1 MFVWRTTQ
9 TPTPDVKK
17 RSIGRHQRG
26 FSLIEL
32 LIAFAVMLTIAGIAI
47 PSFLRALERART
59 AHCVGDLRK
68 IANDV
73 NIMGLTTGTYPT
85 TLIQVDDDTRL
96 DPWGSPYVYV
106 DIQEPS
112 FAGQARLDRFNVKVN
127 TQFDLYSMG
136 PDKITAQPLVA
147 GPSQDDII
155 YASDGG
161 YIGVASQY

>member
-9 TPTPDVKK
+9 TPTPAPKQ
-17 RSIGRHQRG
+17 RSTRRRQRG

-32 LIAFAVMLTIAGIAI
+32 LIAFTIMLTLAGIAI

-73 NIMGLTTGTYPT
+73 SIMGLTTGTYPT

-96 DPWGSPYVYV
+96 DPWGSPYVFV
-106 DIQEPS
+106 NLQEPS
-112 FAGQARLDRFNVKVN
+112 TAGQARLDRFNVKVN
-127 TQFDLYSMG
+127 QVFDLYSMG
-136 PDKITAQPLVA
+136 QDKITAQPLVA